1 MSILSKT
8 RANNDLG
15 HPLFENIRNG
25 DWMLHYIADRLK
37 PFSGTRDVSQFFFTF
52 FLVFYPGQDV

>member
-8 RANNDLG
+8 RASNDLG

-37 PFSGTRDVSQFFFTF
+37 PYPGTHDVST
-52 FLVFYPGQDV
+52 